1 MAKITGL
8 HRTGMLSRATVA
20 AVTAALVAA
29 GTGAAVADEPGRA
42 ATGAARAAEA
52 LPAPAGARAA
62 SADAEYRF
70 LYGLTGP
77 SLYGY
82 VPDNNGGYGP
92 RDWLTD
98 QWRNIINATQADN
111 DGDGIA
117 DDVYVWDTDGHLAYS
132 SGEGEFVEVGG
143 GWNIYG
149 KAYSP
154 GDLGGAA
161 GADII
166 ARDGAG
172 RLFIYLG
179 HGDGRLTGRTE
190 IGGGWQI
197 YSQIAGVGDLSGD
210 GRNDIVA
217 RDGSGTLWLYK
228 GTGNFRAPFEPRTE
242 IGGGW
247 NLFNHL
253 VGVGDLDND
262 GRSDLVA
269 RDTAGALWRY
279 SGTGDAAAPFKPRV
293 KIGNSGW
300 NTYQVIF

>member
-1 MAKITGL
+1 MTHGKDHRSPSHGL
-8 HRTGMLSRATVA
+8 ALPCHRRRGHRGARRRGHRRRRGRRAG
-20 AVTAALVAA
+20 A
-29 GTGAAVADEPGRA
+29 GRHRGRAGGRGSPGPGRRA
-42 ATGAARAAEA
+42 GSFGRRRVPLPVRADRPVAVRLRARQQ
-52 LPAPAGARAA
+52 R
-62 SADAEYRF
+62 RIR
-70 LYGLTGP
+70 
-77 SLYGY
+77 
-82 VPDNNGGYGP
+82 P

-132 SGEGEFVEVGG
+132 SGEGEFVELGG
-143 GWNIYG
+143 GWNVYG

-161 GADII
+161 GSDII
-166 ARDGAG
+166 ARDSGG
-172 RLFIYLG
+172 TLWIYLG

-242 IGGGW
+242 IGGAGTCSTTW
-247 NLFNHL
+247 WAWAI
-253 VGVGDLDND
+253 
-262 GRSDLVA
+262 STT
-269 RDTAGALWRY
+269 TAGATWSPVTRPGRCGAIRAP
-279 SGTGDAAAPFKPRV
+279 GTRPRRSSP
-293 KIGNSGW
+293 G
-300 NTYQVIF
+300 